1 MASLLVFKF
10 ISPEDYNQTNVIS

>member
-1 MASLLVFKF
+1 MASLVVFKF